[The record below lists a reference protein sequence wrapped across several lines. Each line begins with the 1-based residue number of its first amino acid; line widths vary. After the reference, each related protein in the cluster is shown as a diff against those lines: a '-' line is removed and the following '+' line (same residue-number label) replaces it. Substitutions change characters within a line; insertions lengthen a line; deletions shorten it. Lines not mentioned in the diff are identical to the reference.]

1 MVDARRIGRHYITP
15 GGGAERERLACMRL
29 LLLLLCRCEGGERDL
44 KNKNEK
50 FHSIPYSYF
59 FKYILNIFHLLS
71 IKKYIIIF
79 SKGVKIK
86 YIYGIY
92 LNIF

>member
-15 GGGAERERLACMRL
+15 GGGADRERLACMRL

-71 IKKYIIIF
+71 IKNILFF
-79 SKGVKIK
+79 S
-86 YIYGIY
+86 
-92 LNIF
+92 LRW

>member
-44 KNKNEK
+44 KNKNETQEA
-50 FHSIPYSYF
+50 S
-59 FKYILNIFHLLS
+59 
-71 IKKYIIIF
+71 
-79 SKGVKIK
+79 
-86 YIYGIY
+86 
-92 LNIF
+92 